1 MYVSIYACALL
12 MFSSVG
18 IISINKQQLSGVFI
32 TEVGALVKV
41 SPHRIRMMGKFKWMH
56 NWDAILG

>member
-1 MYVSIYACALL
+1 

-56 NWDAILG
+56 IWDAILG